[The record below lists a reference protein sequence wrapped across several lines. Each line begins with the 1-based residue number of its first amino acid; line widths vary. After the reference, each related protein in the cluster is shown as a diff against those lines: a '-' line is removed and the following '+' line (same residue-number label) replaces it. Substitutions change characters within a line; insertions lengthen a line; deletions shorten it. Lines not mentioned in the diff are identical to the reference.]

1 METRKLTKEELGD
14 KVLFPRTQLAGLTC
28 EASDPQPQRP
38 DFAIEAVSDVPNMG
52 SASLIVQQ
60 SEPHMVFQ
68 LFETESEQQF
78 DDYLGKLLGMHHV
91 PSYIAGRT
99 DFMVLFQGC
108 RDNIEINQLNY
119 KDVLRR
125 IHNTQDAATRWW
137 HLYGKE

>member
-1 METRKLTKEELGD
+1 METRKL
-14 KVLFPRTQLAGLTC
+14 
-28 EASDPQPQRP
+28 
-38 DFAIEAVSDVPNMG
+38 
-52 SASLIVQQ
+52 
-60 SEPHMVFQ
+60 
-68 LFETESEQQF
+68 
-78 DDYLGKLLGMHHV
+78 KLLGMHHV

-108 RDNIEINQLNY
+108 RDNIEINHLNY